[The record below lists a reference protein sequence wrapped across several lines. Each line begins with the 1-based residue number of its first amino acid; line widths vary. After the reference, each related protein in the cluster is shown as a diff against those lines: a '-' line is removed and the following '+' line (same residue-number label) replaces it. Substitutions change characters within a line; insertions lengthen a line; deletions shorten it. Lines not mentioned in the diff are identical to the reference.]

1 MIEQLLSEIKEDKF
15 QNFSTTSF
23 KMKTDIWNFFNEDRF
38 KRLNCVEFGTHKGQ
52 TTRILAHLFNKVY
65 TINLPN
71 HFDSAMELN
80 RDLDNI
86 EYIPLDLY
94 QTSVE
99 DNFKHR
105 PISVIFIDAGH
116 EFDNVMMDIT
126 RALNFKLSK
135 EVYFIFDD
143 YGQESRGVWMA
154 VNQMVQIGKFEKV
167 KYIGHPPRFS
177 FGGNPERKLA
187 DHEGIIVKLK

>member
-1 MIEQLLSEIKEDKF
+1 MIDKLLSEIKEDKF

-23 KMKTDIWNFFNEDRF
+23 KMKTDIWNFFNEERF
-38 KRLNCVEFGTHKGQ
+38 KGLNCVEFGTHKGQ

-99 DNFKHR
+99 DNFKHKA
-105 PISVIFIDAGH
+105 ISVIFIDAGH
-116 EFDNVMMDIT
+116 EFDEVMKDIT
-126 RALNFKLSK
+126 RSLNFNLGR

-143 YGQESRGVWMA
+143 YGQESRNVWMA
-154 VNQMVQIGKFEKV
+154 VNQMVQIGTFEKV